1 MVAGGM
7 DMYTDLLNMIGRP
20 RTPNWYWDLNPHFM
34 YLLFF
39 FACGMGHRQSHG
51 FWVIVS
57 WWNCSVWSVLQ
68 KNEDY
73 RWVLHIYLVLFEEL
87 STLHPDP
94 DLFFWLHKVPI
105 RVTIAQLQ
113 VAKCVRWNPIHPHHE
128 NLETSEFTSLWPTWR
143 EFLQWLERGNVK
155 QITKSADLRRF
166 WMIIVSIAIYLTL
179 IIIRWL
185 LFILWCW
192 SLLVVSISLPHQ
204 QSNSK
209 M

>member
-1 MVAGGM
+1 MAWICIQ
-7 DMYTDLLNMIGRP
+7 TCLIWLEDLEPQIDTGIWIHILC
-20 RTPNWYWDLNPHFM
+20 TCC
-34 YLLFF
+34 FF

-105 RVTIAQLQ
+105 LVTIAQLQ